1 MAPRIAIAPSVAA
14 DVAKSGDA
22 PVIAKDGPAPRL
34 SERDVEAAKVIKD
47 SSIPTDRADAKT
59 STDQLKKSDGIER
72 PNQNQNQNMAR
83 SVGVE
88 LSSLE
93 SDKSVPKSVSGQKR
107 GITTPDMAHGK
118 PQAVAIRPPNHASV
132 KQALLENK
140 STSACSES
148 QSCLGKVSPGGAL
161 SERDEPRFQAGIGFM
176 YHRGLGGVGV
186 DDREAAVWL
195 RRAAEHG
202 QTEGQLMLGMLF
214 YHGQGVPQSFVR
226 AYAWCELAEIG
237 GNADATLCRDAAL
250 ESMPSNADREEA
262 SRLVVELRGRY
273 GSRR

>member
-1 MAPRIAIAPSVAA
+1 M
-14 DVAKSGDA
+14 
-22 PVIAKDGPAPRL
+22 
-34 SERDVEAAKVIKD
+34 
-47 SSIPTDRADAKT
+47 
-59 STDQLKKSDGIER
+59 
-72 PNQNQNQNMAR
+72 
-83 SVGVE
+83 
-88 LSSLE
+88 
-93 SDKSVPKSVSGQKR
+93 
-107 GITTPDMAHGK
+107 TPDIMAHGK
-118 PQAVAIRPPNHASV
+118 PQAVAVRPPNHASV

-148 QSCLGKVSPGGAL
+148 QSCSGKVSPGGPLA
-161 SERDEPRFQAGIGFM
+161 ERDEPRSQVGIGFM

-202 QTEGQLMLGMLF
+202 QAEGQLMLGMLF